1 MPQDFNKGAGGK
13 YIYACLFRSAPLRA
27 EACGLWDLAI
37 AITTVGATDT
47 CKTLTDT
54 YGENHLYV
62 SAEWGG
68 VGANGNW
75 NLGAS
80 GRVRRPRQG
89 ALPRQLHLAAR
100 RLSKS

>member
-1 MPQDFNKGAGGK
+1 M
-13 YIYACLFRSAPLRA
+13 
-27 EACGLWDLAI
+27 WDLAI
-37 AITTVGATDT
+37 ATTTVGATDT

-80 GRVRRPRQG
+80 GGQDKALCQG
-89 ALPRQLHLAAR
+89 SFTWQHGV
-100 RLSKS
+100 

>member
-13 YIYACLFRSAPLRA
+13 YIYACLLRAAPLRA

-37 AITTVGATDT
+37 ATTTVGATDT

-75 NLGAS
+75 NLGDS
-80 GRVRRPRQG
+80 GRSGGLDKALCQG
-89 ALPRQLHLAAR
+89 SFAWQHGV
-100 RLSKS
+100 

>member
-37 AITTVGATDT
+37 ATTTVGATDT
-47 CKTLTDT
+47 CKTLTDMSV
-54 YGENHLYV
+54 LK
-62 SAEWGG
+62 WGG

-80 GRVRRPRQG
+80 GGQDKALCQG
-89 ALPRQLHLAAR
+89 SFTWQHGV
-100 RLSKS
+100 